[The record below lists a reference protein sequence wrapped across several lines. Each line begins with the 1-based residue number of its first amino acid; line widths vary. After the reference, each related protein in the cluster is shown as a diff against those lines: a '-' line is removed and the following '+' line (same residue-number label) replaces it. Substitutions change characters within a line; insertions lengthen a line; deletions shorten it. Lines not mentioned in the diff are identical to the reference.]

1 MTSLKK
7 LRSRRDVMTL
17 VPDNPA
23 TGADDSYLPHFVD
36 PSTGTGDDAAWLNTY
51 LAGLPYGVTVY
62 FPNTTYQV
70 ASATVV
76 LPDGNRY
83 IGYGSGQGA
92 GQTIFER
99 QPGAT
104 LSAGGA
110 ILCDRAWMSSSTTP
124 GVGESLHIEGL
135 TIDGNVSSDRAT
147 VGHGLVVLS
156 FRTKIVGNNVRNT
169 PQAGIVLA
177 DQTAAGNDLYHTS
190 AVENRVLDNT
200 VGNTGSYGIWVQDHG
215 TKALTDGYMIDN
227 VIQSPGDQAIR
238 NERSAGWFYRG
249 NRAINCPVDGFYFA
263 LVYATSVIGNR
274 VEGFGTSG
282 AASATY
288 CGFNFFS
295 ILGEVPDKFQGH
307 PLTCIGNQAWTDES
321 VGKSSTSYLYY
332 QLRISATSEFAY
344 VAFAGNAAHAEGGVS
359 QPGSYAA
366 VYALNGGTLVVQD
379 QGNILDG
386 PRPFRQVESGTLVH
400 GGGSA
405 CFRADPVVAPSAT
418 ANTFGAS
425 SAYGSFEVPLV
436 LAGYYL
442 LAGGTFQSETLTVQ
456 LQVTMTDG
464 TSRSVSHGFTSPT
477 GYESNTTN
485 MAALIADN
493 GKIARIEAR
502 VMSTIANSKANCQVQ
517 LFGWYRG

>member
-1 MTSLKK
+1 
-7 LRSRRDVMTL
+7 V
-17 VPDNPA
+17 A
-23 TGADDSYLPHFVD
+23 AGGEDSYLPHFVD

-51 LAGLPYGVTVY
+51 LAGLPSGVTVY

-83 IGYGSGQGA
+83 IGYGSGQGM
-92 GQTIFER
+92 GQTIFQR

-110 ILCDRAWMSSSTTP
+110 ILCDRAWASSSKTP
-124 GVGESLHIEGL
+124 GVGKPLHVEGL
-135 TIDGNVSSDRAT
+135 TIDGNVSSDQAT
-147 VGHGLVVLS
+147 VGHGLVVTTY
-156 FRTKIVGNNVRNT
+156 RTKIVGNNVRNT

-177 DQTAAGNDLYHTS
+177 DQTAAGNNLYRTS

-200 VGNTGSYGIWVQDHG
+200 VVNTGSYGIWVQDHG

-227 VIQSPGDQAIR
+227 VIESPGNQAIR

-274 VEGFGTSG
+274 VEGFGASG
-282 AASATY
+282 APSTTY
-288 CGFNFFS
+288 CGFNFYS
-295 ILGEVPDKFQGH
+295 ILGEIPHEYQGH
-307 PLTCIGNQAWTDES
+307 PLTCIGNQAWTDEA
-321 VGKSSTSYLYY
+321 VGQSSTSYFYY
-332 QLRISATSEFAY
+332 QLKISATGEFAY
-344 VAFAGNAAHAEGGVS
+344 VAFVGNTAHAEGGVS

-366 VYALNGGTLVVQD
+366 VYAPNGGTLVVQD

-386 PRPFRQVESGTLVH
+386 PRPFRQAGSGTLVH
-400 GGGSA
+400 GGRSTCFSA
-405 CFRADPVVAPSAT
+405 YPVVAPSAT
-418 ANTFGAS
+418 ANTFGTP

-442 LAGGTFQSETLTVQ
+442 VAGGTFQSETLTLQ
-456 LQVTMTDG
+456 LQVTMMDG
-464 TSRSVSHGFTSPT
+464 TSRSVSHSFTSPA
-477 GYESNTTN
+477 GYGPNTTN
-485 MAALIADN
+485 MAALIADG
-493 GKIARIEAR
+493 GKIARIEAQA
-502 VMSTIANSKANCQVQ
+502 MSTIANSKADCQVK
-517 LFGWYRG
+517 LFGWYGG